1 MDEIE
6 KENERLVITGYIV
19 ILNLLTIIIFPLKY
33 SFGYFVRVDKQKE
46 MTLFSLLVVFSNIY
60 FDPPI
65 ADEMDVVIQQHQ
77 SEQPI

>member
-33 SFGYFVRVDKQKE
+33 SLGYFVRVDKQKE

-65 ADEMDVVIQQHQ
+65 ADEMEVVIQQHQ
-77 SEQPI
+77 S